1 MRLTKPLLVIAS
13 SLIVGCASSDNPLE
27 EEVSIHSK
35 PTGAMVEINGQR
47 IGRTPVRAT
56 LDRTK
61 NHEVTVDKSGFEPK
75 TTTVRPSLK
84 PNNTYGFGG
93 KVSVVLDPEGGQANL
108 SAEERAALEKTR
120 ESTKAPA
127 GVDPAIYGTTEGD
140 LAEAKVAAAKL
151 ATLAG
156 KSREAAAKARAEL
169 AAALEAV
176 KAESGKDAAAA
187 EAKLQEAEASL
198 KKAVAD
204 AETAEAKAK
213 LEQEV
218 VQRRLA
224 QLGAAQED
232 AATAETKAAELS
244 NAAKGA
250 DEAAKAAAR
259 ADAEA
264 AKAKAASEAAAVEAA
279 KASAEA
285 AARAATDARE
295 ALATATVALEA
306 AAKARAEAE
315 GSVDN
320 QKIAAALAD
329 ADNRKVTGEALAE
342 KLAQASATVAARVDE
357 LAKVIAA
364 KNSVN
369 AAEAVVEGAGKDLE
383 QANARI
389 AALVQRNREHAY
401 GEYTA
406 RKGLLERRLRTG
418 ELNRDTYREL
428 LAELDKEIRGR

>member
-1 MRLTKPLLVIAS
+1 MRPNKPLLVLAS
-13 SLIVGCASSDNPLE
+13 SLIVGCASSDNPLV
-27 EEVSIHSK
+27 EEVSFHSK

-47 IGRTPVRAT
+47 IGRTPIRHT
-56 LDRTK
+56 LDRSK
-61 NHEVTVDKSGFEPK
+61 NHEVTVDKSGFEAK
-75 TTTVRPSLK
+75 TTTIRPSLK

-108 SAEERAALEKTR
+108 SAEEREALEKIR
-120 ESTKAPA
+120 ESTKAPT

-151 ATLAG
+151 ATLAE

-176 KAESGKDAAAA
+176 KAEAGKDAA
-187 EAKLQEAEASL
+187 EAGFREAEAGL
-198 KKAVAD
+198 RKAIAD

-213 LEQEV
+213 LEQEI
-218 VQRRLA
+218 VQRRLV
-224 QLGAAQED
+224 QLGVARTD
-232 AATAETKAAELS
+232 AAGAEAKAVELGD
-244 NAAKGA
+244 AARNA

-259 ADAEA
+259 AAADE
-264 AKAKAASEAAAVEAA
+264 AKAKAAAEAVALEAA

-285 AARAATDARE
+285 AARAATDARA
-295 ALATATVALEA
+295 ALAAATAALEA
-306 AAKARAEAE
+306 AARTRAAAD
-315 GSVDN
+315 GSADS

-342 KLAQASATVAARVDE
+342 KLAQASAVVAARVDE
-357 LAKVIAA
+357 LAKVVAA
-364 KNSVN
+364 KNSAN
-369 AAEAVVEGAGKDLE
+369 AAEAVAEDAGKDLE
-383 QANARI
+383 LANARI
-389 AALVQRNREHAY
+389 AALELRNREHAY

-418 ELNRDTYREL
+418 ELNRETYREL
-428 LAELDKEIRGR
+428 LAELDREIRGR